1 MKKKPY
7 RSSIVVDGIDRA
19 GMRAHLKAIGLID
32 EELRRPFIGV
42 VNSWNEMHP
51 GHKHLREVAQ
61 VVKDGIR
68 LAGGVPLEFNTISI
82 CDGIAQG
89 HIGMCYVL
97 PSREIITD
105 SVEVVV
111 EAQQLDGL
119 VLIASCDKIV
129 PAMLMAVGRLNL
141 PSVVVTGGPM
151 LPGKF
156 KDRDLAIYEIR
167 EAAGQLQ
174 KGEITREEFKEM
186 EDNICPSAGSCSM
199 MGTANTMSCMAE
211 VLGLTVPGCSTTHAV
226 YSRKLREA
234 KQSGVLVVD
243 LLKKGIK
250 PRDIVTADSFANA
263 ITVDMAIGGST
274 NTMLHLPAIANEFGL
289 TITADD
295 FEKTSKRTP
304 HLVDVKPSGQCSLF
318 DFDLAGGIPAVMK
331 ELGEQH
337 LNLDAMTVNG
347 KTWRSILANR
357 QNRDN
362 RIVRT
367 LTNPLRK
374 QGSLAILKG
383 NLAPQGAVVKQSAV
397 VEAMR
402 VHTGPARV
410 FDSQEEAI
418 QAMFAGQI
426 NKGDV
431 IVIRYEGPKGGP
443 GMRELLAATSVLMGL
458 GLGDS
463 TALVTDGRFSGA
475 TRGPCIGH
483 VAPEAATG
491 GPIAFVRDGDLITID
506 IPNRSLMLDV
516 SDEELE
522 KRKQNLQ
529 AVPPKVDSKYLRRYS
544 HLVDSV
550 WRGAVLKDK

>member
-1 MKKKPY
+1 MEKKPY

-426 NKGDV
+426 NKVDV